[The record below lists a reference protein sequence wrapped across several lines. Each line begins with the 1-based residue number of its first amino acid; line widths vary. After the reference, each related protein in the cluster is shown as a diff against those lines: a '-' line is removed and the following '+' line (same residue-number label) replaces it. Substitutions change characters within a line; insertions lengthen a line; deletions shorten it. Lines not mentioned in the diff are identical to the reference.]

1 VVRAAKLAA
10 SLAHAVAMALLLV
23 AAWPLQAARAAD
35 DAADAQ
41 AALRKDIGQVV
52 VAGPSWETFT
62 NPDGTGLY
70 HETLNALFGRH
81 GIPVARRYMPSER
94 ARLLVTQGQVDMQ
107 TCYGFETIAPPLLL
121 PRHPMYEGRYAVFFS
136 RSAVPDWRGVESMRG
151 RTVAWRLGYYN
162 DKSLPV
168 PVRPIEV
175 KSGESALNMVLLGR
189 ADFYLEDTNLLDASL
204 RRTAMPFDPAAY
216 RIEPVGERRY
226 YPVFNDSPRGR
237 RLLRLYDEGMAR
249 MARSGELRRIFKKW
263 GHRYPDYAT
272 TDAGA
277 AGSRTA
283 RPEAGNAP
291 HGPGAASGANPNAD
305 RACPACPAP

>member
-1 VVRAAKLAA
+1 
-10 SLAHAVAMALLLV
+10 
-23 AAWPLQAARAAD
+23 
-35 DAADAQ
+35 
-41 AALRKDIGQVV
+41 
-52 VAGPSWETFT
+52 
-62 NPDGTGLY
+62 
-70 HETLNALFGRH
+70 
-81 GIPVARRYMPSER
+81 
-94 ARLLVTQGQVDMQ
+94 
-107 TCYGFETIAPPLLL
+107 
-121 PRHPMYEGRYAVFFS
+121 
-136 RSAVPDWRGVESMRG
+136 
-151 RTVAWRLGYYN
+151 
-162 DKSLPV
+162 
-168 PVRPIEV
+168 
-175 KSGESALNMVLLGR
+175 
-189 ADFYLEDTNLLDASL
+189 
-204 RRTAMPFDPAAY
+204 
-216 RIEPVGERRY
+216 VGERRY